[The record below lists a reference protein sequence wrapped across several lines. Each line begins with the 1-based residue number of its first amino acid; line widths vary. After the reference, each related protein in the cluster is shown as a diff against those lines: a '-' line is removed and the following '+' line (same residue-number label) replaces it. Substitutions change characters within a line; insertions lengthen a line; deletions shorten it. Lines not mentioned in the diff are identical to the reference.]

1 MGGVADTDQVV
12 PDIDREGEEAME
24 GAGGEEAEGSE
35 TNTSDGESEGEPGYY
50 YPWAEWG
57 HGSVSESIF
66 SSQLDVLKARH
77 IRYVREDLVK
87 ISFRFFY

>member
-50 YPWAEWG
+50 YPWAE
-57 HGSVSESIF
+57 
-66 SSQLDVLKARH
+66 
-77 IRYVREDLVK
+77 
-87 ISFRFFY
+87 